1 MFCYC
6 CWLLLLLLLWSPS
19 SSSSSFNN
27 STYCGVCHYVSSRHH
42 DRGDRAVHLGLFA
55 EADRAT
61 DLRREYGDLGMTVEV
76 VDGMDSAI
84 RHIHTYG
91 R

>member
-1 MFCYC
+1 MCFAADVVV
-6 CWLLLLLLLWSPS
+6 LS
-19 SSSSSFNN
+19 SSYSISTHRVSAAASRLVFSSRL
-27 STYCGVCHYVSSRHH
+27 VSSRRHG
-42 DRGDRAVHLGLFA
+42 RGDRAVELGLFG

-84 RHIHTYG
+84 RHIHKYG

>member
-1 MFCYC
+1 MS
-6 CWLLLLLLLWSPS
+6 L
-19 SSSSSFNN
+19 
-27 STYCGVCHYVSSRHH
+27 
-42 DRGDRAVHLGLFA
+42 RGSRAVILGLIG

-76 VDGMDSAI
+76 VEDMDSAI
-84 RHIHTYG
+84 RHIHTFG

>member
-1 MFCYC
+1 
-6 CWLLLLLLLWSPS
+6 
-19 SSSSSFNN
+19 
-27 STYCGVCHYVSSRHH
+27 VE
-42 DRGDRAVHLGLFA
+42 LGLFG
-55 EADRAT
+55 ESDRAT

-76 VDGMDSAI
+76 VDGMDDAI